1 MDVVDETDKGHW
13 NPTDEQFDAYEK
25 REVELC
31 MSNLAKFG
39 ETTLHSMTTVAKAKA
54 LLGDSYVPTPLHQST
69 FQLKSNSWA
78 AKSGVRR

>member
-31 MSNLAKFG
+31 MSNLKSFG
-39 ETTLHSMTTVAKAKA
+39 ETTLHSMTTVAKAKS
-54 LLGDSYVPTPLHQST
+54 LLGDSYVSNASHQST
-69 FQLKSNSWA
+69 FQPKSNGWP